1 MRLNAVD
8 TLGLRGLQA
17 AGCRV
22 DVSCFFS
29 STLMKGK
36 MSAAYLGEQIKP
48 ATSFLLGDGVWRHE
62 ETFKMQEK
70 CVTSL
75 EDSVL
80 ICRDVS
86 TYQPHKQDVP
96 QGKHGC

>member
-1 MRLNAVD
+1 MQSILWASGGFKLQDVEW
-8 TLGLRGLQA
+8 TLVAFLVPL
-17 AGCRV
+17 
-22 DVSCFFS
+22 S
-29 STLMKGK
+29 LKGK

-48 ATSFLLGDGVWRHE
+48 ATSFLLGDGVWRHK